1 MQVQQG
7 RMDRGFYKYQ
17 EEYESKALEVLRS
30 GWYILGKEV
39 EAFEQ
44 EFASYVGTK
53 HAVGLASGLDALWL
67 AFKVLGIGEGDEVI
81 VQGNTYIAS
90 VMGITINGAT
100 PVFVEPDEF
109 YQIDA
114 DKIEEKITDRT
125 KAVLVVHLYG
135 QAANMTKIVDICK
148 RHNLRLVEDC
158 AQSHGACHKGLMTGS
173 FGDFGCF
180 SFYPSKNMGAFG
192 DAGAITT
199 NDPELARLMKIYRNY
214 GSEKRYY
221 NMVVGA
227 NSRLDELQAGFLRVK
242 LTHMQEITDEREK
255 LAKAYDEGITNPY
268 VIKPKV
274 AENSSSV
281 WHQYVLR
288 VPACSNRNDEKE
300 RSTEEASIDASEL
313 NARDRFKKYLEDKGI
328 GTIIHYPIPPH
339 LSEAYS
345 YLGMGKGSLPI
356 TEQYADEV
364 LSLPMY
370 NGLTSEEQAYVI
382 DVINGYEP

>member
-1 MQVQQG
+1 MRLRDRTIIRQIRIRSDNDMDKIMQG
-7 RMDRGFYKYQ
+7 RMDRGFERYQ
-17 EEYESKALEVLRS
+17 KEYEEKALEVLRS
-30 GWYILGKEV
+30 GWYILGKED
-39 EAFEQ
+39 EAFEK
-44 EFASYVGTK
+44 EYAEYIGTK
-53 HAVGLASGLDALWL
+53 YAVGVANGLDALIL

-100 PVFVEPDEF
+100 PVIVEPDKY

-114 DKIEEKITDRT
+114 DKIEEKITDKT

-135 QAANMTKIVDICK
+135 QAANMTKICDICK

-158 AQSHGACHKGLMTGS
+158 AQSHGAYHKGQMTGS
-173 FGDFGCF
+173 FGDIGCF

-192 DAGAITT
+192 DAGAMTT

-227 NSRLDELQAGFLRVK
+227 NSRLDELQAGLLRVK
-242 LTHMQEITDEREK
+242 LTHMDEITKERED
-255 LAKAYDEGITNPY
+255 LAARYTEGINNPL
-268 VIKPKV
+268 VIKPEV
-274 AENSSSV
+274 AEGSTCV

-288 VPACSNRNDEKE
+288 VPGRRDE
-300 RSTEEASIDASEL
+300 
-313 NARDRFKKYLEDKGI
+313 FKQYLEDNGV

-339 LSEAYS
+339 LAQAYE
-345 YLGMGKGSLPI
+345 YLGFKEGSFPI
-356 TEQYADEV
+356 TEQFAGEV
-364 LSLPMY
+364 ISLPIYTGMY
-370 NGLTSEEQAYVI
+370 KEEQERVI
-382 DVINGYEP
+382 EVVNSFK